1 MRRGRSCSSCLAGS
15 FEREPHRRGRR
26 EEVAVATSSRSSEDQ
41 SRRAFHRGGRRRT
54 QEDDDG
60 PPRPLRLILLPAHH
74 SHFRASP
81 CFWILLYRLCRGIF
95 RSLTTFDLFQ
105 WHSLSALRRTT
116 RSHSSMISLKVFFRG
131 TRKTICVS
139 DRSRSSPR

>member
-1 MRRGRSCSSCLAGS
+1 M
-15 FEREPHRRGRR
+15 PT
-26 EEVAVATSSRSSEDQ
+26 VSRSLWP
-41 SRRAFHRGGRRRT
+41 SRNLRATRRSWRLVV
-54 QEDDDG
+54 QKNIENDDV
-60 PPRPLRLILLPAHH
+60 PPRPLRLILLPPHH

-116 RSHSSMISLKVFFRG
+116 RSHSSMIS
-131 TRKTICVS
+131 
-139 DRSRSSPR
+139 